1 MQPVDRGLRHHDYID
16 DFNIPTDKRPADI
29 VHDILH
35 YFDIRHHH
43 GDDQSTLIHNHDQTD
58 ASIVLDYHDN
68 EYHWPNHYHHYWTT
82 TNDILYDFGPAD
94 HDHG

>member
-1 MQPVDRGLRHHDYID
+1 MQPVDGGLRHHHNNDID
-16 DFNIPTDKRPADI
+16 VAD
-29 VHDILH
+29 H
-35 YFDIRHHH
+35 HHH

-94 HDHG
+94 HDHAG